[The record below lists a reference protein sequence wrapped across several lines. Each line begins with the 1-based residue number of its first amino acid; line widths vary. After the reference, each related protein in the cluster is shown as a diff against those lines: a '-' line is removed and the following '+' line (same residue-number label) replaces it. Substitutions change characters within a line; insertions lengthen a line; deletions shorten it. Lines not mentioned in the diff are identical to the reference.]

1 VVHAVK
7 AIYQV
12 QSTIIFGNQ
21 RRQNQMQ
28 WLINKQVAV
37 EAETP
42 EEAVAKINEGKTIS
56 FSVTQRPLPPPTGS
70 PGMIQGSSMIPFSST
85 ATGRTP

>member
-1 VVHAVK
+1 
-7 AIYQV
+7 
-12 QSTIIFGNQ
+12 
-21 RRQNQMQ
+21 MQ

-56 FSVTQRPLPPPTGS
+56 FSVTQRPLPPPPN